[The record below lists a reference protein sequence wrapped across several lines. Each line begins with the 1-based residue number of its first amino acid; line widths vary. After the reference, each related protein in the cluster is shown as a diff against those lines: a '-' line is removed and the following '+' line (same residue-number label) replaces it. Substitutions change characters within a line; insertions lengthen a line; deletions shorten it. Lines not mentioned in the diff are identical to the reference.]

1 MRIDEEAANRNL
13 SVEWR
18 PFLLGPMFKDHGW
31 DTSPFVI
38 YPKKG
43 ENMWRDMERRTQKY
57 GLPFK
62 RPDADDPRP
71 FPAHSVLAAR
81 IALIGLDEGWGQAF
95 TRKVYTSQFARCGDI
110 SDPETLL
117 SIALSCGTKSDIL
130 ERELSRKTNFGSDDK
145 LKLPSKP
152 TSMAPQVLQWTKNC
166 SGVMIVLKMR
176 STGRRKTRK
185 IISKRYTR
193 SRRDCGYNTILIDPS
208 AEGHAKFGIRLNGAT
223 EQASFGT
230 EADM

>member
-1 MRIDEEAANRNL
+1 MPSSIVFWFEFASTYSYLSAMRIDEEAANRNL

-95 TRKVYTSQFARCGDI
+95 TRKVY
-110 SDPETLL
+110 
-117 SIALSCGTKSDIL
+117 K
-130 ERELSRKTNFGSDDK
+130 LSRKTNFGSDDK